1 MNLSVKQ
8 FVISQ
13 FRFLQ
18 HVCFHLFLTIIIQPW
33 LHKMQSNT
41 SCNRPIFLCGQYYRR
56 SALQLP
62 KWPHPCQCHQR
73 ASTSIPL
80 VRKRTSEDDASCK
93 SSSTTKRFR
102 EPLGDITNLYYPS
115 SYWLRRRWKAFPAIF
130 CTNRNNYY
138 QQALPTM
145 LAKVE
150 RNFEVCPKTKLYLTR
165 QLQIMH

>member
-1 MNLSVKQ
+1 MFS
-8 FVISQ
+8 FISNYYYSTMAPQ
-13 FRFLQ
+13 DAVQYL
-18 HVCFHLFLTIIIQPW
+18 L
-33 LHKMQSNT
+33 QSNT

-115 SYWLRRRWKAFPAIF
+115 SYWLRRRWKAFPATP

>member
-1 MNLSVKQ
+1 MWFLARFADTIVKTEDWAHLEGLHCGSPYC
-8 FVISQ
+8 VISSAITHTFQ
-13 FRFLQ
+13 RTL
-18 HVCFHLFLTIIIQPW
+18 LFWKGLFKCQMNVENKSMTYHELSLAWWYNSKNSKQINLT
-33 LHKMQSNT
+33 LK
-41 SCNRPIFLCGQYYRR
+41 
-56 SALQLP
+56 
-62 KWPHPCQCHQR
+62 
-73 ASTSIPL
+73 ASIAYDLNVVSFQ
-80 VRKRTSEDDASCK
+80 
-93 SSSTTKRFR
+93 FR

-115 SYWLRRRWKAFPAIF
+115 SYWLRRRWKAFPATS